1 MNVLNDNFFAKRS
14 VMKDL
19 LELRDE
25 IDRIDRQITRLY
37 QERMGITAEVA
48 EYKIRTG
55 KPVLDRERELA
66 KLAALTE
73 PVGDGFARLA
83 VRELF
88 EQIMSVSRKRQYQ
101 LLAEH
106 GAAEKPD
113 FSEVDAPDYR
123 NARIVFQGVEGAYA
137 QLALRQYFGVDADS
151 YHVETWRDA
160 MEAIT
165 KGEAGYA
172 VLPIENSSAGI
183 VSENY
188 DLLAE
193 YDHCIV
199 GEQVLPVSHALLGLP
214 DAALSDITDVYSHP
228 QALMQCAKY
237 LEEHREWERHSMR
250 NTAGAAQ
257 KVKEDGMRHKAAIAS
272 SLNAG
277 IYGLKI
283 LKGGIQDNQ
292 TNATRFII
300 VTGQHIYKKDA
311 KKTSVCFEIR
321 HESGSL
327 YHMLSHFIYN
337 GINMNHIESRPVPG
351 RAWEYR
357 FFVDFEGN
365 LGDAAVLNALTGL
378 KAESIRFKIL
388 GSY

>member
-1 MNVLNDNFFAKRS
+1 
-14 VMKDL
+14 
-19 LELRDE
+19 
-25 IDRIDRQITRLY
+25 
-37 QERMGITAEVA
+37 
-48 EYKIRTG
+48 
-55 KPVLDRERELA
+55 
-66 KLAALTE
+66 
-73 PVGDGFARLA
+73 
-83 VRELF
+83 
-88 EQIMSVSRKRQYQ
+88 
-101 LLAEH
+101 
-106 GAAEKPD
+106 
-113 FSEVDAPDYR
+113 
-123 NARIVFQGVEGAYA
+123 
-137 QLALRQYFGVDADS
+137 
-151 YHVETWRDA
+151 